1 MSSIKSKKP
10 LLAVFATV
18 LLIATI
24 AGGGY
29 FYSQQNN
36 VKNNTATKIAPVT
49 AKQTLTPTATEAL
62 TDLFGT
68 KTGTDKINSA
78 PDELTSI
85 WFAQS
90 FNQKA
95 DKFYV
100 VFTKTQ
106 TIDPETKAV
115 SDGHATGVSIGAVV
129 YQQIAGKWQL
139 YSKQTRIAETGSW
152 GDAPNTK
159 QAQILEL
166 SPGNLAFL
174 IEAGGTGQGYTEEGK
189 AVFGYTNKTWK
200 DLGFVQTYGDNAGA
214 CDDSK
219 QQADSGL
226 SACWEFSGEITVTKT
241 GKNPAYPDLLV
252 LHQGTTSDENNKI
265 IPVSNSSYF
274 YNGEQY
280 IKVGAEAL

>member
-10 LLAVFATV
+10 LLAVFGTV
-18 LLIATI
+18 LLIAAI

-29 FYSQQNN
+29 FYYQQNN
-36 VKNNTATKIAPVT
+36 VKNNTATKIVPVA
-49 AKQTLTPTATEAL
+49 AKQTLTPTAAEAL

-68 KTGTDKINSA
+68 KTSTDKINSA
-78 PDELTSI
+78 ADELTSI

-90 FNQKA
+90 FKQKT
-95 DKFYV
+95 DKFHV

-106 TIDPETKAV
+106 TIDPESKAI
-115 SDGHATGVSIGAVV
+115 SDSHATGVSIGAVV

-139 YSKQTRIAETGSW
+139 YSKQTKIAEIGGW
-152 GDAPNTK
+152 GDAPDTK

-166 SPGNLAFL
+166 SPDNIAFL
-174 IEAGGTGQGYTEEGK
+174 INESDTGQGYTEEGK

-200 DLGFVQTYGDNAGA
+200 DLGFIQTGGDNASA

-219 QQADSGL
+219 PQADSGL
-226 SACWEFSGEITVTKT
+226 SACWQFTGEITVTKT

-252 LHQGTTSDENNKI
+252 VHQGTTSDENNKI